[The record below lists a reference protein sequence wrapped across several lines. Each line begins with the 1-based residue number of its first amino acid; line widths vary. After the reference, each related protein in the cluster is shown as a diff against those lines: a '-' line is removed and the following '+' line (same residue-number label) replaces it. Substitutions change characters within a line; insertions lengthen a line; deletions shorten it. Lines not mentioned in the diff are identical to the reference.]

1 MADLPAIE
9 DIQDALQSLVG
20 GGAEFAE
27 LFFESR
33 LVHSIL
39 CEDMKIDKM
48 SSGRDIG
55 FGLRVITGDRTA
67 YGYSNIIEK
76 EEIFRL
82 GEAVL
87 GNLEKGSGTYR
98 APGEVTSGTCGGIEI
113 PTEYV
118 ALEEKIRLTLDSE
131 KIARGVSAEITQV
144 RVNYIDMVQEVRI
157 FNSEGVAAGDDR
169 RQLVFSVRSIAANGS
184 DIQSAYR
191 SVGGR
196 RGFEFLDADTV
207 RTLAVESGEG
217 AIRTLHADR
226 APAGVMTVV
235 LASEAGGTMVHEAIG
250 HGLEGDSAQ
259 KGLSIYSGR
268 KGEKVASEMIT
279 VVDDAT
285 ISGARGSYNFD
296 DEGEPAQ
303 RTVLVENGFLKCYL
317 LDRKIAR
324 KEGLSST
331 GNGRR
336 QDFRHR
342 PIVRMS
348 NTIIAPG
355 SHEPGEIIES
365 VKDGLYVVRMGGG
378 QVDTSSG
385 DFVFKVNEAY
395 LIKNGKVTKPVRG
408 ATLIGNGP
416 DVLGDIDMVGND
428 LGFDI
433 GTCGKDGQHV
443 PVSDAQPTL
452 RIPGITVGGEV

>member
-1 MADLPAIE
+1 MIELPPIG
-9 DIQDALQSLVG
+9 DIQDALQSLVD

-27 LFFESR
+27 LFFESK
-33 LVHSIL
+33 LVHSIR
-39 CEDMKIDKM
+39 CEDMRIDRM
-48 SSGRDIG
+48 SSDRDVG
-55 FGLRVITGDRTA
+55 FGLRVITGNRTV
-67 YGYSNIIEK
+67 YGYSNILKK

-87 GNLEKGSGTYR
+87 GNLEKGEGSVKHLGVLS
-98 APGEVTSGTCGGIEI
+98 PGTCLGISI
-113 PTEYV
+113 PTEDV
-118 ALEEKIRLTLDSE
+118 PLEEKIRLTLDSE
-131 KIARGVSAEITQV
+131 KIARGVSGEITQV
-144 RVNYIDMVQEVRI
+144 RVNYTDLVQEVRI

-169 RQLVFSVRSIAANGS
+169 RQLVFTIRSIAGDGA

-191 SVGGR
+191 SIGGR
-196 RGFEFLDADTV
+196 RGFEFLDRDAI
-207 RTLAVESGEG
+207 RALAVESGES
-217 AIRTLHADR
+217 AVRTLHADR
-226 APAGVMTVV
+226 APAGAMTVV

-250 HGLEGDSAQ
+250 HGLEGDAAE
-259 KGLSIYSGR
+259 KGLSIYSGK

-285 ISGARGSYNFD
+285 LQGARGSYNCD
-296 DEGEPAQ
+296 DEGVPAQ
-303 RTVLVENGFLKCYL
+303 KTVPVENGLLKCYL
-317 LDRKIAR
+317 LDRRIAR
-324 KEGLSST
+324 KEGLTST

-336 QDFRHR
+336 QDFRYR

-348 NTIIAPG
+348 NTMIAPG
-355 SHEPGEIIES
+355 EHDPGEIIES
-365 VKDGLYVVRMGGG
+365 VENGLYVVRMGGG

-395 LIKNGKVTKPVRG
+395 LIKKGKVTKPVRG

-416 DVLGDIDMVGND
+416 SVLGDIDMVGSD

-433 GTCGKDGQHV
+433 GTCGKDGQQV

>member
-1 MADLPAIE
+1 MG
-9 DIQDALQSLVG
+9 DIQDALQSLVD

-27 LFFESR
+27 LFFEAR
-33 LVHSIL
+33 LVHSIR
-39 CEDMKIDKM
+39 CEDMRIDQM
-48 SSGRDIG
+48 SSGRDVG
-55 FGLRVITGDRTA
+55 FGLRVITGNRTA
-67 YGYSNIIEK
+67 YGYSNILEK

-82 GEAVL
+82 GKAVL
-87 GNLEKGSGTYR
+87 GNLEKGEGSFKD
-98 APGEVTSGTCGGIEI
+98 PGEMLSGVCEGILI
-113 PTEYV
+113 PSEDV
-118 ALEEKIRLTLDSE
+118 SLEEKIKLTLDSE
-131 KIARGVSAEITQV
+131 KIARSVSREITQV
-144 RVNYIDMVQEVRI
+144 RVNYSDMVQEVRI
-157 FNSEGVAAGDDR
+157 FNSEGAAAGDDR
-169 RQLVFSVRSIAANGS
+169 RQIVFTIRSIAADGA

-191 SVGGR
+191 SIGGR
-196 RGFEFLDADTV
+196 RGFEFLDGETI
-207 RTLAVESGEG
+207 RSLAVESGES
-217 AIRTLHADR
+217 AVRTLHADR

-250 HGLEGDSAQ
+250 HGLEGDAAE
-259 KGLSIYSGR
+259 KGLSIYSGK

-285 ISGARGSYNFD
+285 LQGARGSYNFD
-296 DEGEPAQ
+296 DEGVPAQ
-303 RTVLVENGFLKCYL
+303 KTVPVENGVLKCYL
-317 LDRKIAR
+317 LDRRIAR
-324 KEGLSST
+324 KEGVSST

-348 NTIIAPG
+348 NTIISPG
-355 SHEPGEIIES
+355 DHEPGEIIES
-365 VKDGLYVVRMGGG
+365 VGNGLYVARMGGG

-395 LIKNGKVTKPVRG
+395 LIKDGKVTKPVRG

-416 DVLGDIDMVGND
+416 SVLGDIDMVGSD